1 MSSNIYKLVLNVGW
15 VRLFVMTVVD
25 LRAETRAFGR
35 ARLRELAL
43 DAARDVVLTR
53 GWGSVRMGAIA
64 TAIGIS
70 RQSLHAEF
78 GTKDDLGNALVMR
91 ETAEFFE
98 GMQAL
103 LAEHP
108 GDLAGGVAAAAQYM
122 VSIARGNPLLET
134 ILTRTPGNGGDM
146 SLLSLL
152 TVRGEPLIDNAIE
165 AFGAWVTQQWP
176 SAEPDDVRVMVE
188 SVVRLCLSHILTPTK
203 TPADVAADLAVV
215 ACRCLRLPDP
225 A

>member
-1 MSSNIYKLVLNVGW
+1 
-15 VRLFVMTVVD
+15 MTVVD

-53 GWGSVRMGAIA
+53 GWAAVRMGAIA
-64 TAIGIS
+64 TAIGLS

-78 GTKDDLGNALVMR
+78 GTKDDLGNALIMR

-152 TVRGEPLIDNAIE
+152 TVRGEPLIENAIE
-165 AFGAWVTQQWP
+165 SFGVWVAGQWP
-176 SAEPDDVRVMVE
+176 SADPGDVRVMVE

-203 TPADVAADLAVV
+203 SALDVAADLAVV
-215 ACRCLRLPDP
+215 ACRCLGLPDP
-225 A
+225 AQSASGVQL